1 MDLQFVLFTFKA
13 LSPFS
18 PGETDLFFMAP
29 AQRQLLCRPSV
40 TLPSLPCTPS
50 GMEFIVRP
58 LFPPQHCVPE
68 GCLICL
74 PSRLWIL
81 QKAAYATHLSSCL
94 PHKVWVGSGCL
105 WWFSKRVSQ
114 SRMGLRESLLEFYSV
129 GGTADLDPL
138 VCESSASS
146 FIYMLNWHV
155 CVCQDAS
162 VVSDFVTLDCSSP
175 GSSAHGVFQTRVQE
189 WVAVPS
195 SRGSCWPRNR
205 THVSTSP
212 ALAGGFFTTSVSWG
226 DSVQNFIYKSST
238 GTKTIKTNISTCGP
252 VLYIFQRKY

>member
-50 GMEFIVRP
+50 GTEFIVRP

-94 PHKVWVGSGCL
+94 PHKVCGEEV
-105 WWFSKRVSQ
+105 
-114 SRMGLRESLLEFYSV
+114 
-129 GGTADLDPL
+129 A
-138 VCESSASS
+138 AS
-146 FIYMLNWHV
+146 
-155 CVCQDAS
+155 
-162 VVSDFVTLDCSSP
+162 
-175 GSSAHGVFQTRVQE
+175 
-189 WVAVPS
+189 
-195 SRGSCWPRNR
+195 
-205 THVSTSP
+205 
-212 ALAGGFFTTSVSWG
+212 GGFQSVCHRAGRDWGRAFWNSTVWGGLQTS
-226 DSVQNFIYKSST
+226 I
-238 GTKTIKTNISTCGP
+238 P
-252 VLYIFQRKY
+252 